1 MNESNPGSSPALR
14 LVGLD
19 TLRGLCALAV
29 VLGHV
34 NLPDSGGGRIE
45 SAFRFLFSIVSNGPA
60 AVMIFFVISGLC
72 IHLPQAGGRAL
83 HVPTFYARRGLRI
96 GAPMGVAWLLAWG
109 TGCLPEFDGVVW
121 SLICEIIYYALYP
134 VLLLLARRWGWK
146 TVFFS
151 SSVAAL
157 LLLASDPSLSE
168 YPSFGVSRTW
178 ILGLPIWI
186 LGCLLAERLRSQA
199 GPVDV
204 LKVWGARSLVFVA
217 SAAAVV
223 LRWKLGSH
231 AIGYPWSMTVFG
243 LVSWWWLGI
252 ELRHLRTSP
261 PPRWLDSIGAASY
274 SLYLSHVLVIH
285 LGWGIL
291 GAHGT
296 TLWFR
301 AVLVAASLA
310 AAGLFYL
317 AIERPSHRVASRIDL
332 RGRPK
337 PLA

>member
-1 MNESNPGSSPALR
+1 MKESNPASSVALR

-29 VLGHV
+29 VLGHI

-45 SAFRFLFSIVSNGPA
+45 SALRFLYSIFSNGPA

-72 IHLPQAGGRAL
+72 IHLPQAGGRDL
-83 HVPTFYARRGLRI
+83 HVPTFYSRRGLRI
-96 GAPMGVAWLLAWG
+96 GVPMGVAWLISWWA
-109 TGCLPEFDGVVW
+109 GCLPEFDGVLW

-134 VLLLLARRWGWK
+134 VLLWLSRKWGWNA
-146 TVFFS
+146 VLFS
-151 SSVAAL
+151 SALAAL
-157 LLLASDPSLSE
+157 VVLASDPSLSE

-186 LGCLLAERLRSQA
+186 LGCMLAERLRNHA
-199 GPVDV
+199 GPVNG
-204 LKVWGARSLVFVA
+204 LQLWMSRSLVFGA
-217 SAAAVV
+217 SAAAVI

-231 AIGYPWSMTVFG
+231 SIGYPWTMTAFG

-252 ELRHLRTSP
+252 ELRHLRSLP
-261 PPRWLDSIGAASY
+261 PPRWLDIIGAASY

-285 LGWGIL
+285 LGWGLL
-291 GAHGT
+291 GAYGS

-301 AVLVAASLA
+301 ALLVAASLI

-317 AIERPSHRVASRIDL
+317 AVERPSHRIATGINL
-332 RGRPK
+332 RRSPK
-337 PLA
+337 TLA